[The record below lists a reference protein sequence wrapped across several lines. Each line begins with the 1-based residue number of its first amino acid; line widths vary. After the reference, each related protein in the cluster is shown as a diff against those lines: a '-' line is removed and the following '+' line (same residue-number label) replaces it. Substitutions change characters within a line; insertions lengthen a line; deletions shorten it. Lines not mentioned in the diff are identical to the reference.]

1 MTPWDIDAEACAAPL
16 ALRHDRSILVAMSN
30 LRLPQGHRFSF
41 ETGASVLDAEIM
53 SEKGASL
60 GRAGQR
66 VEQTLAALAAFDAEP
81 VQEGDRAALV
91 KAAATA
97 VWYYFIQREAC
108 GIRDQ
113 KPAIA
118 HYGIPRD
125 VLMKLGA
132 S

>member
-1 MTPWDIDAEACAAPL
+1 
-16 ALRHDRSILVAMSN
+16 MSN

-41 ETGASVLDAEIM
+41 ETGANVLDAELQA
-53 SEKGASL
+53 EKGAAL
-60 GRAGQR
+60 GRAGQK
-66 VEQTLAALAAFDAEP
+66 VEVTLAALRAFEGPLAE
-81 VQEGDRAALV
+81 RAPLV

-118 HYGIPRD
+118 HYDIPRE

-132 S
+132 A

>member
-1 MTPWDIDAEACAAPL
+1 
-16 ALRHDRSILVAMSN
+16 MSN
-30 LRLPQGHRFSF
+30 LRLPQARPFSF
-41 ETGASVLDAEIM
+41 ETASSAIDAEIM
-53 SEKGASL
+53 AEKGASL

-66 VEQTLAALAAFDAEP
+66 VEKTLAALKAFDLGQSTED
-81 VQEGDRAALV
+81 DRAALV

-118 HYGIPRD
+118 NYGIPRE

-132 S
+132 L